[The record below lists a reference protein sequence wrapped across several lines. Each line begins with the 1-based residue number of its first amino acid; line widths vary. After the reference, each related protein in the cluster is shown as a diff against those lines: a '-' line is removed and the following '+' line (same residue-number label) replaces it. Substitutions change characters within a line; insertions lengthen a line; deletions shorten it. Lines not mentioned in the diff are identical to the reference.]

1 MADISNPGTLEAEVE
16 EDISN
21 PGTLKA
27 EVEEDKSW
35 GQPEPQ

>member
-27 EVEEDKSW
+27 EVEEDKS
-35 GQPEPQ
+35 